1 MDRTIIVGKDR
12 EGWTVKI
19 DVWQEVSGQNKDDSK
34 GKNEQ
39 IARSKDRTRTES
51 NCLQRRIAAGQEART
66 CRGTIKKT
74 DERTDAKEKS
84 VIMSVYNKKRG
95 RHNSIRN
102 WQV

>member
-39 IARSKDRTRTES
+39 QEVKTEREQKVIAYREEQRQDRKQG
-51 NCLQRRIAAGQEART
+51 QRN
-66 CRGTIKKT
+66 
-74 DERTDAKEKS
+74 
-84 VIMSVYNKKRG
+84 NKKDG
-95 RHNSIRN
+95 RKDGRQRKVCHYVGVQQEKR
-102 WQV
+102 QA